1 MKNTRRKFMKQSA
14 LMGAGFMIVPRRV
27 LGGPGYTAPSD
38 EIALGFIG
46 LGRQGLGLGKKF
58 QENEGNRIV
67 AACDVDQ
74 SKLLRFREKVE
85 LQYAELFG
93 KDYYEGCAVFSD
105 WRELLEKD
113 NIDAVVIATPDHW
126 HALPAI
132 TALKARKDVYCE
144 KPLSLTIQEGRQMVN
159 ATRKNDRV
167 FQTGSM
173 QRSRK
178 RFRHAC
184 ELVRNGYIG
193 DIQHIKVSVGPP
205 PIACNLPVEELL
217 RKIDWN
223 MWIGPAQYRGYN
235 HLLAPPI
242 PEEFW
247 PKWRDFKEFGGG
259 KVTDWGA
266 HMFDIAQWA
275 LGMDD
280 TGPIEYF
287 PPDGEREFLMLRY
300 ANGITMSH
308 EDFGKGNAV
317 RFIGSEGVLDVGR
330 SFLDANPA
338 SLADHTIGEN
348 KVRLYESENHYTDF
362 LDAIRTRSQPIC
374 DVEIGHRTATI
385 CNIVNITYE
394 LNRPLRWNPK
404 KEKFIGDAQANLM
417 RRRESREDWR

>member
-1 MKNTRRKFMKQSA
+1 
-14 LMGAGFMIVPRRV
+14 MIVPRRV
-27 LGGPGYTAPSD
+27 LGGPGYIAPSD
-38 EIALGFIG
+38 EITLGFIG
-46 LGRQGLGLGKKF
+46 VGRQGLGLGKRF
-58 QENEGNRIV
+58 QENDGNRIV

-74 SKLLRFREKVE
+74 SKLQRFRDKTEEKYTE
-85 LQYAELFG
+85 LLG
-93 KDYYEGCAVFSD
+93 TNTYEGCAVFSD
-105 WRELLEKD
+105 WRDLIGKD
-113 NIDAVVIATPDHW
+113 SIDAVVIATPDHW
-126 HALPAI
+126 HGAI
-132 TALKARKDVYCE
+132 AVAALKAGKDVYCE

-173 QRSRK
+173 QRSWK

-193 DIQHIKVSVGPP
+193 EIQHVKVSVGPP
-205 PIACNLPVEELL
+205 PKACNLPVEEVL
-217 RKIDWN
+217 RKIDWD
-223 MWIGPAQYRGYN
+223 MWIGPAPYRGYN

-247 PKWRDFKEFGGG
+247 PKWRNYKEFGGG
-259 KVTDWGA
+259 MVTDWGA

-280 TGPIEYF
+280 TVPVEYF
-287 PPDGEREFLMLRY
+287 PPNEEREFMILRY

-330 SFLDANPA
+330 RFMDSDPA
-338 SLADHTIGEN
+338 SLAEHEIKDGEL
-348 KVRLYESENHYTDF
+348 RLYKSDNHYTDF
-362 LDAIRTRSQPIC
+362 LDAIRTRNKPIC

-385 CNIVNITYE
+385 CNIVNIAYE
-394 LNRPLRWNPK
+394 LNRPLKWNPR
-404 KEKFIGDAQANLM
+404 KEKFIGDSEANLM
-417 RRRESREDWR
+417 RRREIRTDWR